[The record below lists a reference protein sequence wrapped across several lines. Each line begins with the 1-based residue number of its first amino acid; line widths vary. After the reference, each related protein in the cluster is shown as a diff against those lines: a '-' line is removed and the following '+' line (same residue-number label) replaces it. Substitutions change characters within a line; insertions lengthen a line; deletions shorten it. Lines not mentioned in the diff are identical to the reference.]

1 MAQNPYKD
9 LAERLNSIP
18 NGFPPTDDGAELRL
32 LEKLYTPHEAAIAS
46 QLRLTPE
53 SIEKIY
59 KRLNTACIQ
68 TKNPKE
74 LKAQLKQ
81 MARNGLISVERT
93 SAGLAFGLLPFV
105 VGIYE
110 YQAGRIDSEL
120 AQLFEDYYNQ
130 AFGEALSA
138 APAFHRVVPVN
149 ETITHGIEIRPH
161 ENVVEIVN
169 KAHAWGV
176 LDCICRVQKKLIG
189 DPCDHPIDVCMAMS
203 QKPGAFNNNAQI
215 QSLTRDQALDVLVRA
230 AKAGLVHSVSN
241 TRSGNLYICNCCTC
255 SCGILR
261 GLADLGIANAVASSP
276 FINQVDDTLCIS
288 CETCVVHCQFDAL
301 ELIEDKIQVIQS
313 RCVGCGVCVP
323 VCEEGALALV
333 RRPDD
338 EILEI
343 PESEIEWQKARSEF
357 RQIDLSNIL

>member
-1 MAQNPYKD
+1 MYQKPYKD
-9 LAERLNSIP
+9 LADRLNSTP
-18 NGFPPTDDGAELRL
+18 NGFPPTDDGTELRL
-32 LEKLYTPHEAAIAS
+32 LEKLYTPLEAAIAS

-53 SIEKIY
+53 TIEQIY
-59 KRLNTACIQ
+59 NRLDTAGSQI
-68 TKNPKE
+68 KDAKE

-81 MARNGLISVERT
+81 MARNGLIAVERT

-120 AQLFEDYYNQ
+120 AQLFEEYYHQ
-130 AFGEALSA
+130 AFGEALSVE
-138 APAFHRVVPVN
+138 PAFHRVVPVN

-169 KAHAWGV
+169 NAQAWGV

-189 DPCDHPIDVCMAMS
+189 DPCQHPIDVCMAMS
-203 QKPGAFNNNAQI
+203 QKPGAFNNNAHI
-215 QSLTRDQALDVLVRA
+215 RSLTREQALEVLVRA
-230 AKAGLVHSVSN
+230 AEAGLVHSVSN
-241 TRSGNLYICNCCTC
+241 TREGNSYLCNCCTC

-276 FINQVDDTLCIS
+276 FINQVDDTLCNA
-288 CETCVVHCQFDAL
+288 CETCVEYCQFDAL
-301 ELIEDKIQVIQS
+301 ELVQNTMQVNHS

-323 VCEEGALALV
+323 ACEEGAMALV
-333 RRPDD
+333 RRPDG

-343 PESEIEWQKARSEF
+343 PESEIDWQKERAEF
-357 RQIDLSNIL
+357 RQIDLSKIL

>member
-1 MAQNPYKD
+1 MDPNPYKD
-9 LAERLNSIP
+9 LAQRLDSIP

-32 LEKLYTPHEAAIAS
+32 LEKLYTPREAAIVS

-53 SIEKIY
+53 SIEQISD
-59 KRLNTACIQ
+59 RLNAAGIQ
-68 TKNPKE
+68 IKDPKE
-74 LKAQLKQ
+74 LMAGLKQ
-81 MARNGLISVERT
+81 MARNGLIAVERT

-161 ENVVEIVN
+161 ENVLDVVN
-169 KAHAWGV
+169 KAQAWGV
-176 LDCICRVQKKLIG
+176 MDCICRVQKKLIG
-189 DPCDHPIDVCMAMS
+189 DPCDHPIDVCMVMS
-203 QKPGAFNNNAQI
+203 QKPGAFNNTAFI
-215 QSLTRDQALDVLVRA
+215 QPLTRDQAFDVLARA
-230 AKAGLVHSVSN
+230 AEAGLVHSVSN
-241 TRSGNLYICNCCTC
+241 TRSGNSYICNCCTC

-276 FINQVDDTLCIS
+276 FINQVDDSLCIS
-288 CETCVVHCQFDAL
+288 CETCVEHCQFDAL
-301 ELIEDKIQVIQS
+301 ELIEDKMQIIQS
-313 RCVGCGVCVP
+313 RCVGCGVCVQ
-323 VCEEGALALV
+323 VCEEGAMALV

-338 EILEI
+338 DILEI
-343 PESEIEWQKARSEF
+343 PESEIEWQKARAEF
-357 RQIDLSNIL
+357 REIDLNNIL